1 MHYHKHGLVYKVL
14 YFLRLQTNGPL
25 TGKQQELVSTLE
37 FIRIEEFIVSADT
50 NKIALLFRDAVF
62 PTSGRIA

>member
-14 YFLRLQTNGPL
+14 YFLSLQTNDPL
-25 TGKQQELVSTLE
+25 DGKQQELVSTLE
-37 FIRIEEFIVSADT
+37 FIHIEEVIVSADT
-50 NKIALLFRDAVF
+50 NKIALLFLDDAF